1 MPAEEILVLT
11 SHRLLAIA
19 ALGFGSLA
27 AACAADATSSPLA
40 VKAHPSFAVG
50 DVDPC
55 NPDITAPVI
64 SAVSAS
70 PNTLWAPNHKM
81 NSVTVST
88 VASDN
93 CGGVPVCSIAS
104 VSSNEPVNGLGDGN
118 TAPDIVITGAN
129 TLLVRAE
136 RAGVGSGRVYTIG
149 MSCVDAAGNRS
160 LTAYTTVTV
169 VHDQGKRS

>member
-1 MPAEEILVLT
+1 MSAEETLVLT
-11 SHRLLAIA
+11 SHRIFAIA
-19 ALGFGSLA
+19 ALGFGTLA

-70 PNTLWAPNHKM
+70 PNTLWSPNHKM
-81 NSVTVST
+81 NNVTVST

-93 CGGVPVCSIAS
+93 CSGVPVCSVVSA
-104 VSSNEPVNGLGDGN
+104 SSNEPENGLGDGN
-118 TAPDIVITGAN
+118 TAPDIIITGAN
-129 TLLVRAE
+129 TLQVRAE

-149 MSCVDAAGNRS
+149 VTCTDVAGNVS
-160 LTAYTTVTV
+160 LPAYTTVTV
-169 VHDQGKRS
+169 AHDQGKRS